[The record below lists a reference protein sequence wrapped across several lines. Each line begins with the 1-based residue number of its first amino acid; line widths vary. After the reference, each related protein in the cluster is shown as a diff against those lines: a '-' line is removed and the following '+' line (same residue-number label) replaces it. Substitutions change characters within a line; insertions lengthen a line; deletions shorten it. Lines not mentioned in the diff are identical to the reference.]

1 MLGGNRITIMKQHIL
16 GIYTAI
22 YHVEDLG
29 RAKEFYSAL
38 LGLPPYFD
46 EPFYVGY
53 EVAGHELGLLP
64 IASTKGQERGC
75 VAYWGVK
82 DMAAACADLSAKGH
96 ALFDPVTEVG
106 GGIKVASFLDADG
119 NIVGLIENPHFGNS

>member
-1 MLGGNRITIMKQHIL
+1 MKHHIL

-53 EVAGHELGLLP
+53 EIAGHELGLLP
-64 IASTKGQERGC
+64 IAATKRQERGS

-82 DMAAACADLSAKGH
+82 EMTAACADLSAKGVT
-96 ALFDPVTEVG
+96 LFDPIAEVG

-119 NIVGLIENPHFGNS
+119 NIVGLIENPHFGKS

>member
-1 MLGGNRITIMKQHIL
+1 MKQHIL

-29 RAKEFYSAL
+29 RAKEFYTAL

-64 IASTKGQERGC
+64 IASTKRQERGC

-82 DMAAACADLSAKGH
+82 DMAAACADLSTKGH
-96 ALFDPVTEVG
+96 ALFDPITEVG
-106 GGIKVASFLDADG
+106 CGIRVASFLDADG
-119 NIVGLIENPHFGNS
+119 NIVGLIENPHFANS